1 MNWHAERRLFL
12 VALGILA
19 ADQATKLLVSWKLP
33 FHEEYVLLEGLFKF
47 VHWGNTGAAWS
58 LLQGN
63 NLLLAIISG
72 AALLALF
79 LYRRHFG
86 TETTRGQ
93 IAVGLLFGGIIGNLI
108 DRLRVDHV
116 IDFLRFYV
124 RRRESGT
131 EIGFPAFNI
140 ADSAICVG
148 VGLLFLMSWQ
158 ENGKPVKDTDTAAAP
173 PVEKAK

>member
-1 MNWHAERRLFL
+1 MNWHAERRLFW

-19 ADQATKLLVSWKLP
+19 ADQATKILVTRNLA
-33 FHEEYVLLEGLFKF
+33 FHEELVLLDGFFKL

-58 LLQGN
+58 LFHGN
-63 NLLLAIISG
+63 NLALALVSA

-79 LYRRHFG
+79 FCRRHFA
-86 TETTRGQ
+86 THTTRGQ

-116 IDFLRFYV
+116 IDFIRFYV
-124 RRRESGT
+124 HRRESGT

-158 ENGKPVKDTDTAAAP
+158 ENETPENAP
-173 PVEKAK
+173 APAVPGENAK

>member
-12 VALGILA
+12 VALGILVS
-19 ADQATKLLVSWKLP
+19 DQATKLLVTRHLE
-33 FHEEYVLLEGLFKF
+33 FLGERVLLDGFFKL

-58 LLQGN
+58 LFHGN
-63 NLLLAIISG
+63 NLALALVSA
-72 AALLALF
+72 AALMALF
-79 LYRRHFG
+79 LCRRHFG
-86 TETTRGQ
+86 TDTARGQ

-116 IDFLRFYV
+116 IDFIRFYV
-124 RRRESGT
+124 HRRESGM

-148 VGLLFLMSWQ
+148 VGLLFLMSWR
-158 ENGKPVKDTDTAAAP
+158 ENGEPVKATQPSPDG
-173 PVEKAK
+173 ESAK